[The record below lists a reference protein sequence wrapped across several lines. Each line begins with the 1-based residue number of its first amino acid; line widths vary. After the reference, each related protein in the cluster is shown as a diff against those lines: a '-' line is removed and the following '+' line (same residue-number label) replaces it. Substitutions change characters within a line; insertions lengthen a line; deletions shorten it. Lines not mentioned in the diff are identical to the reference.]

1 MGGIELLAEQ
11 SLEQPR
17 EHPHVQEEAAPAG
30 DPLPVECNP
39 AAGHD
44 AVQMR
49 VMGEGRAPS
58 EQYRRQPDAR
68 PEVFWVRGDGEQG
81 LRGGLEQQGIDQ
93 RLVVV
98 GDGADRG
105 RQGEDHMVVLRR
117 EQVGLTGGQPLFGD
131 RP

>member
-30 DPLPVECNP
+30 DPLPVACNP

-49 VMGEGRAPS
+49 VMGVERDFQMTIAEP
-58 EQYRRQPDAR
+58 
-68 PEVFWVRGDGEQG
+68 
-81 LRGGLEQQGIDQ
+81 
-93 RLVVV
+93 
-98 GDGADRG
+98 
-105 RQGEDHMVVLRR
+105 
-117 EQVGLTGGQPLFGD
+117 EQVRVLTETDEQTGTHTAFIIESLNGHGPHMTIA
-131 RP
+131 